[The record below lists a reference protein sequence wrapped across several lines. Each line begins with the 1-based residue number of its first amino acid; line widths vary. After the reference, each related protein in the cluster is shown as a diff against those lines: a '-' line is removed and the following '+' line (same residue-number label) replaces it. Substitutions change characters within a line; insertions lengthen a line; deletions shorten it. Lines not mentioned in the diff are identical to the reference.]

1 MPQGLNSGNITV
13 DHLLHQLNNPGVNHR
28 QRDLLLSVLKLRSLG
43 PRPGNMPQG
52 HPPPPPGHQQHG
64 LPPNHGQQGGLPPPI
79 AAQMARVSPVPQQPD
94 PMMLLAQ
101 AQQGAPGAASR
112 VSPLMFPP
120 SGHLSVSP
128 APQAAR
134 VPSPQE
140 MTMLTQHIM
149 QQALIKRKLEEQKE
163 NFRRRQGDE
172 GPLHSQ
178 PPSTQSEALGQPP
191 LAKAMPQPTV
201 ANPSPLSFT
210 PTSVM
215 RKTAAERKDSD
226 PRIHVPELKVTVQK
240 EGTMTSPSDPT
251 APQCPPS
258 PGRSI
263 TKTSSEERDRGL
275 NLEASLNNQRP
286 ASLDLAARQRPPH
299 FSAPGAAP
307 PSHTNPLIYLQNNNM
322 AGHIN
327 PAMLNQATA
336 MAQQQLAAA
345 NLIAHGLD
353 PRLASRLPHPH
364 PALAPLSPNTEGPD
378 LGGDRA
384 SGSCSQNLSQ

>member
-1 MPQGLNSGNITV
+1 
-13 DHLLHQLNNPGVNHR
+13 
-28 QRDLLLSVLKLRSLG
+28 
-43 PRPGNMPQG
+43 MPQG
-52 HPPPPPGHQQHG
+52 HPPPPPPGHQQHG

-172 GPLHSQ
+172 PPPHSQ
-178 PPSTQSEALGQPP
+178 QMPPQQDGSGLP
-191 LAKAMPQPTV
+191 LNKVVPQATV

-226 PRIHVPELKVTVQK
+226 PRIHVPELKVTAQK
-240 EGTMTSPSDPT
+240 EGSMTSPSEPS

-258 PGRSI
+258 PGRAI
-263 TKTSSEERDRGL
+263 TKTSSEERDRL
-275 NLEASLNNQRP
+275 HMESVNNRP
-286 ASLDLAARQRPPH
+286 ASLDLAAAAAARQRPPH
-299 FSAPGAAP
+299 FPGAAP

-327 PAMLNQATA
+327 PAMLNQAT
-336 MAQQQLAAA
+336 QLCPK
-345 NLIAHGLD
+345 L
-353 PRLASRLPHPH
+353 
-364 PALAPLSPNTEGPD
+364 
-378 LGGDRA
+378 
-384 SGSCSQNLSQ
+384 